1 MLSKIASFLKSQVIW
16 KYLHAFS
23 MNEIVR
29 ETPLSKGTVNNI
41 IKDWRS
47 NIAGTNIEEIRAF
60 TSEIRK
66 SGITIEECA
75 QGLRIVQLLKKFDIN
90 DEYDVS
96 VNEDGFEDLDLD
108 VDKSNPLTNPNPSTQ

>member
-1 MLSKIASFLKSQVIW
+1 
-16 KYLHAFS
+16 

-60 TSEIRK
+60 TSEVRK